1 MKSSI
6 IIILVFSLLSS
17 ETFSENDLGGWGC
30 DLKHNGVSIH
40 NDTIHVYYGE
50 VVEIWAYT
58 WDIAGPA
65 PSVAYSSW
73 FLDDAVVP
81 LEKFGGGYFSG
92 RYELN
97 QPGTWDF
104 KIVGGGC
111 NKRIV
116 VVWEHEAVA
125 EVLASRGNLNSELEK
140 DTDPESTSAPISVEI
155 VPNPSRNMIRIVSSS
170 KISQLNILNQAGG
183 IVYSSSPG
191 TNEAVVHLHHLA
203 RGLYFAETISELDD
217 RTIKRILLVD

>member
-17 ETFSENDLGGWGC
+17 VTFSENEPGGWVGE
-30 DLKHNGVSIH
+30 LRHNGVSIY
-40 NDTIHVYYGE
+40 NDTIHVNAGE

-58 WDIAGPA
+58 WPFGGPA
-65 PSVAYSSW
+65 PDMSLFKW
-73 FLDDAVVP
+73 HLDDVVVP
-81 LEKFGGGYFSG
+81 LQNSGGMYAG
-92 RYELN
+92 RYKLN
-97 QPGTWDF
+97 QPGKWDF
-104 KIVGGGC
+104 RIVIGYWS
-111 NKRIV
+111 RSVV
-116 VVWEHEAVA
+116 VVWHYEPVA
-125 EVLASRGNLNSELEK
+125 EVFDSVENLNSAVEK
-140 DTDPESTSAPISVEI
+140 ETDPESDSAPNSVEI
-155 VPNPSRNMIRIVSSS
+155 VPNPVRDMIRVVSSS